1 MTWKANI
8 LTLYPD
14 IYPGYLGYS
23 LLGKALEKKIWELN
37 IYNLRDFGEGK
48 HKTVD
53 DKPFGGGAGMIIKP
67 DILGDAIAE
76 TLIKNHDQQKLV
88 YLSPKGKP
96 FKQVDAEKFSQSN
109 GVSILC
115 GHFEGIDQR
124 VIDIYEVEEISMGDY
139 VLTGGEVASFAFLD
153 AIIRLLPGVLG
164 NEISIKDESFS
175 DNLLEYPQYTKP
187 SNWNGI
193 DVPDVLLSGN
203 HKEISDWRLV
213 KSIEK
218 TKRVR
223 PDLYKLYCKKNK
235 GGK

>member
-8 LTLYPD
+8 LTLYPN

-109 GVSILC
+109 RVSILC

-187 SNWNGI
+187 QEYKNI
-193 DVPDVLLSGN
+193 KVPDVLLSGN
-203 HKEISDWRLV
+203 HEKIAEWRRE
-213 KSIEK
+213 KSIEITEK
-218 TKRVR
+218 NR
-223 PDLYKLYCKKNK
+223 PDLLKDKNTKK
-235 GGK
+235 

>member
-37 IYNLRDFGEGK
+37 IYNLRDFGEGT

-187 SNWNGI
+187 QEYKNI
-193 DVPDVLLSGN
+193 KVPDVLLSGN
-203 HKEISDWRLV
+203 HEKIAEWRRE
-213 KSIEK
+213 KSIEITEK
-218 TKRVR
+218 NR
-223 PDLYKLYCKKNK
+223 PDLLKDKNTKK
-235 GGK
+235 

>member
-23 LLGKALEKKIWELN
+23 LLGKALEKNIWELN
-37 IYNLRDFGEGK
+37 VYNLRDFGEGK
-48 HKTVD
+48 HKAVD

-67 DILGDAIAE
+67 DILGDAIEE

-164 NEISIKDESFS
+164 NEVSIKDESFS

-187 SNWNGI
+187 QEYKNI
-193 DVPDVLLSGN
+193 KVPDVLLSGN
-203 HKEISDWRLV
+203 HEKIAEWRRE
-213 KSIEK
+213 KSIEITEK
-218 TKRVR
+218 NR
-223 PDLYKLYCKKNK
+223 PDLLKDKNTKK
-235 GGK
+235 

>member
-48 HKTVD
+48 HKSVD

-67 DILGDAIAE
+67 DILGDAIEE

-96 FKQVDAEKFSQSN
+96 FKQVDAERFSQSN

-187 SNWNGI
+187 QEYKNI
-193 DVPDVLLSGN
+193 KVPDVLLSGN
-203 HKEISDWRLV
+203 HEKIAEWRRE
-213 KSIEK
+213 KSIEITEK
-218 TKRVR
+218 NR
-223 PDLYKLYCKKNK
+223 PDLLKDKNTKK
-235 GGK
+235 

>member
-48 HKTVD
+48 HKSVD

-67 DILGDAIAE
+67 DILGDAIEE

-175 DNLLEYPQYTKP
+175 NNLLEYPQYTKP
-187 SNWNGI
+187 QEYKNI
-193 DVPDVLLSGN
+193 KVPDVLLSGN
-203 HKEISDWRLV
+203 HEKIAEWRRE
-213 KSIEK
+213 KSIEITEK
-218 TKRVR
+218 NR
-223 PDLYKLYCKKNK
+223 PDLLKDKNTKK
-235 GGK
+235 

>member
-14 IYPGYLGYS
+14 VYPGYLGYS

-48 HKTVD
+48 HKSVD

-67 DILGDAIAE
+67 DILGDAIEE

-187 SNWNGI
+187 QEYKNI
-193 DVPDVLLSGN
+193 KVPDVLLSGN
-203 HKEISDWRLV
+203 HEKIAEWRRE
-213 KSIEK
+213 KSIEITEK
-218 TKRVR
+218 NR
-223 PDLYKLYCKKNK
+223 PDLLKDKNTKK
-235 GGK
+235 

>member
-67 DILGDAIAE
+67 DILGDAIEE
-76 TLIKNHDQQKLV
+76 TLIKNHNQQKLV

-96 FKQVDAEKFSQSN
+96 FKQVDAERFSQSN

-124 VIDIYEVEEISMGDY
+124 VIDIYKVEEISMGDY

-187 SNWNGI
+187 QEYKNI
-193 DVPDVLLSGN
+193 KVPDVLLSGN
-203 HKEISDWRLV
+203 HEKIAEWRRE
-213 KSIEK
+213 KSIEITEK
-218 TKRVR
+218 NR
-223 PDLYKLYCKKNK
+223 PDLLKDKNTKK
-235 GGK
+235 

>member
-67 DILGDAIAE
+67 DILGDAIEE

-187 SNWNGI
+187 RDWNGI
-193 DVPDVLLSGN
+193 CVPEVLTSGN
-203 HKEISDWRLV
+203 HNEIKNWRDKQRIEIT
-213 KSIEK
+213 KS
-218 TKRVR
+218 R
-223 PDLYKLYCKKNK
+223 KLDT
-235 GGK
+235 

>member
-48 HKTVD
+48 HKAVD

-88 YLSPKGKP
+88 YLSHKGKP

-115 GHFEGIDQR
+115 GHFDGIDQR
-124 VIDIYEVEEISMGDY
+124 VMDIYEVEEISMGDY

-187 SNWNGI
+187 QEYKNI
-193 DVPDVLLSGN
+193 KVPDVLLSGN
-203 HKEISDWRLV
+203 HEKIAEWRRE
-213 KSIEK
+213 KSIEITEK
-218 TKRVR
+218 NR
-223 PDLYKLYCKKNK
+223 PDLLKDKNTKK
-235 GGK
+235 

>member
-8 LTLYPD
+8 LTLYPE
-14 IYPGYLGYS
+14 IYPGYLSYS

-37 IYNLRDFGEGK
+37 IYNLRDFGDGK

-67 DILGDAIAE
+67 DILGNAIEE
-76 TLIKNHDQQKLV
+76 TLIKNHNQQKLV

-187 SNWNGI
+187 QEYKNI
-193 DVPDVLLSGN
+193 KVPDVLLSGN
-203 HKEISDWRLV
+203 HEKIAEWRRE
-213 KSIEK
+213 KSIEITEK
-218 TKRVR
+218 NR
-223 PDLYKLYCKKNK
+223 PDLLKDKNTKK
-235 GGK
+235 

>member
-23 LLGKALEKKIWELN
+23 LLGKALQKKIWELN

-48 HKTVD
+48 HKVVD

-67 DILGDAIAE
+67 DILGNAIE
-76 TLIKNHDQQKLV
+76 KTLIKNHDQQKLV

-124 VIDIYEVEEISMGDY
+124 IIDIYEIEEISMGDY

-187 SNWNGI
+187 QEYKNI
-193 DVPDVLLSGN
+193 KVPDILLSGN
-203 HKEISDWRLV
+203 HEKIAEWRRE
-213 KSIEK
+213 KSIEI
-218 TKRVR
+218 TKKNR
-223 PDLYKLYCKKNK
+223 PDLLKDKNTKK
-235 GGK
+235 

>member
-67 DILGDAIAE
+67 DILGDAIEE
-76 TLIKNHDQQKLV
+76 TLIENHDQQKIV

-187 SNWNGI
+187 QEYKNI
-193 DVPDVLLSGN
+193 KVPDVLLSGN
-203 HKEISDWRLV
+203 HEKIAEWRRE
-213 KSIEK
+213 KSIEITEK
-218 TKRVR
+218 NR
-223 PDLYKLYCKKNK
+223 PDLLKDKNTKK
-235 GGK
+235 

>member
-23 LLGKALEKKIWELN
+23 LLGRALEKKIWELN

-67 DILGDAIAE
+67 DILGDAIEE
-76 TLIKNHDQQKLV
+76 TLIKNHNQQKLV

-124 VIDIYEVEEISMGDY
+124 VIDIYKVEEISMGDY

-187 SNWNGI
+187 QEYKNI
-193 DVPDVLLSGN
+193 KVPDVLLSGN
-203 HKEISDWRLV
+203 HEKIAEWRRE
-213 KSIEK
+213 KSIEITEK
-218 TKRVR
+218 NR
-223 PDLYKLYCKKNK
+223 PDLLKDKNTKK
-235 GGK
+235 

>member
-48 HKTVD
+48 HKAVD

-67 DILGDAIAE
+67 DILGDAIE
-76 TLIKNHDQQKLV
+76 KTLIKYHDQQKLV

-96 FKQVDAEKFSQSN
+96 FKQKDAEKLSQSN

-187 SNWNGI
+187 QEYKNI
-193 DVPDVLLSGN
+193 KVPDVLLSGN
-203 HKEISDWRLV
+203 HEKIAEWRRE
-213 KSIEK
+213 KSIEITEK
-218 TKRVR
+218 NR
-223 PDLYKLYCKKNK
+223 PDLLKDKNTKK
-235 GGK
+235 

>member
-23 LLGKALEKKIWELN
+23 LLGRALEKKIWELN

-48 HKTVD
+48 HKSVD

-67 DILGDAIAE
+67 DILGDAIEE
-76 TLIKNHDQQKLV
+76 TLIKNHNQQKLV

-187 SNWNGI
+187 QEYKNI
-193 DVPDVLLSGN
+193 KVPDVLLSGN
-203 HKEISDWRLV
+203 HEKIAEWRRE
-213 KSIEK
+213 KSIEITEK
-218 TKRVR
+218 NR
-223 PDLYKLYCKKNK
+223 PDLLKDKNTKK
-235 GGK
+235 

>member
-67 DILGDAIAE
+67 DILGDAIEE

-96 FKQVDAEKFSQSN
+96 FKQVDAEKLSQSN

-164 NEISIKDESFS
+164 NEVSIKDESFS

-187 SNWNGI
+187 QEYKNI
-193 DVPDVLLSGN
+193 KVPDVLLSGN
-203 HKEISDWRLV
+203 HEKIAEWRRE
-213 KSIEK
+213 KSIEITEK
-218 TKRVR
+218 NR
-223 PDLYKLYCKKNK
+223 PDLLKDKNIKK
-235 GGK
+235 

>member
-23 LLGKALEKKIWELN
+23 LLGKALQKKIWELN

-48 HKTVD
+48 HKVVD

-67 DILGDAIAE
+67 DILGNAIE
-76 TLIKNHDQQKLV
+76 KTLIKNHNQQKLV

-124 VIDIYEVEEISMGDY
+124 IIDIYEIEEISMGDY
-139 VLTGGEVASFAFLD
+139 ILTGGEVASFAFLD

-187 SNWNGI
+187 QEYKNI
-193 DVPDVLLSGN
+193 KVPDVLLSGN
-203 HKEISDWRLV
+203 HEKIAEWRREKSLEI
-213 KSIEK
+213 
-218 TKRVR
+218 TKKNR
-223 PDLYKLYCKKNK
+223 PDLLKDKNTKK
-235 GGK
+235 

>member
-187 SNWNGI
+187 QEYKNI
-193 DVPDVLLSGN
+193 KVPDVLLSGN
-203 HKEISDWRLV
+203 HEKIAEWRRE
-213 KSIEK
+213 KSIEITEK
-218 TKRVR
+218 NR
-223 PDLYKLYCKKNK
+223 PDLLKDKNTNK
-235 GGK
+235 

>member
-67 DILGDAIAE
+67 DILGDAIEE
-76 TLIKNHDQQKLV
+76 TLIRNHDQQKLV

-187 SNWNGI
+187 QEYKNI
-193 DVPDVLLSGN
+193 KVPDVLLSGN
-203 HKEISDWRLV
+203 HEKIAEWRRE
-213 KSIEK
+213 KSIEITEK
-218 TKRVR
+218 NR
-223 PDLYKLYCKKNK
+223 PDLLKDKNTKK
-235 GGK
+235 

>member
-67 DILGDAIAE
+67 DILGDAIEE

-175 DNLLEYPQYTKP
+175 NNLLEYPQYTKP
-187 SNWNGI
+187 QEYKNI
-193 DVPDVLLSGN
+193 KVPDVLLSGN
-203 HKEISDWRLV
+203 HEKIAEWRRE
-213 KSIEK
+213 KSIEITEK
-218 TKRVR
+218 NR
-223 PDLYKLYCKKNK
+223 PDLLKDKNTKK
-235 GGK
+235 

>member
-23 LLGKALEKKIWELN
+23 LLGKALEKNIWELN
-37 IYNLRDFGEGK
+37 VYNLRDFGEGK
-48 HKTVD
+48 HKAVD

-187 SNWNGI
+187 QEYKNI
-193 DVPDVLLSGN
+193 KVPDVLLSGN
-203 HKEISDWRLV
+203 HEKIAEWRRE
-213 KSIEK
+213 KSIEITEK
-218 TKRVR
+218 NR
-223 PDLYKLYCKKNK
+223 PDLLKDKNTKK
-235 GGK
+235 